1 MPERLQDIYGRKEGK
16 RREMGK
22 KIMEGRGKGR
32 KGEWSEDKIERKLR
46 RKIKDHSKKPTET
59 AFIA

>member
-1 MPERLQDIYGRKEGK
+1 MPERLQDIYGRKNEGK

-32 KGEWSEDKIERKLR
+32 REEKKKGRKQGRLA
-46 RKIKDHSKKPTET
+46 DN
-59 AFIA
+59 

>member
-22 KIMEGRGKGR
+22 KIIEGRGKGR
-32 KGEWSEDKIERKLR
+32 REERK
-46 RKIKDHSKKPTET
+46 KEESKEKNEL
-59 AFIA
+59 F